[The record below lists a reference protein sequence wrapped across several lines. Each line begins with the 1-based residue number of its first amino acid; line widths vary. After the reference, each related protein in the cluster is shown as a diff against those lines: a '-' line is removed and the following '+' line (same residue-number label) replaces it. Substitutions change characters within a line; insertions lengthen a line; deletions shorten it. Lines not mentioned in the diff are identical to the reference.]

1 MKEIIATLLGVLFG
15 IGLMLSGMTDPDK
28 VRGFLDVAGSWD
40 PSLALVMVGGISLAA
55 IGYIAASG
63 RSRSWMGER
72 IDIPTNNI
80 IDRRLILG
88 GLLFGVGW
96 GIGGM
101 CPGPALVNLGAG
113 YRGAAIFVVAMV
125 AGMLVH
131 DQLSKWMANR
141 NS

>member
-1 MKEIIATLLGVLFG
+1 MIATLLGILFG
-15 IGLMLSGMTDPDK
+15 IGLILSGMTDPEK

-40 PSLALVMVGGISLAA
+40 PSLALVMAGGISLAA
-55 IGYIAASG
+55 IGYFAARG
-63 RSRSWMGER
+63 RSRSWLGER

-80 IDRRLILG
+80 IDLRLILG
-88 GLLFGVGW
+88 GLLFGAGW

-113 YRGAAIFVVAMV
+113 YRGAAIFVVAML

-131 DQLSKWMANR
+131 DQISKWVANR
-141 NS
+141 HA